1 MKFPRVILETR
12 VSPADKA
19 AIMGG
24 NVSAARQDPG
34 IKIRIVQTGERNL
47 LPILT
52 VEQETKPDA
61 MGVMQWT
68 PIELP
73 WQVIMAL
80 YARKVEAIT
89 KSHEERVDEVVRCV
103 RDAMTGTRGGDEF
116 CITVNALV
124 AAVDRGLAKWRS
136 E

>member
-24 NVSAARQDPG
+24 NVSTARQEPG
-34 IKIRIVQTGERNL
+34 VKIRIVQTGERNL

-52 VEQETKPDA
+52 VEQEGKPDA

-73 WQVIMAL
+73 WQVLMAL
-80 YARKVEAIT
+80 YVRQMNAAPRGFT
-89 KSHEERVDEVVRCV
+89 KP
-103 RDAMTGTRGGDEF
+103 DAPADPQPATFDCRGEGACGTGLGHDHPIGNCD
-116 CITVNALV
+116 
-124 AAVDRGLAKWRS
+124 
-136 E
+136 